1 MSVGDA
7 VTGAGRAI
15 GGVARGLVAGLV
27 PLLSAMVRVHKLQQ
41 QKPQQGCLKAYTGIH
56 VVVADAVA
64 PLATTHICACTQNP
78 GGHDRQDPLHAEQ
91 PERQSGVVP
100 PLPQSQPHM
109 QLHQPHP
116 AECSRV
122 PSLSGQGSAPP
133 SVFVCPI
140 TQDVME
146 DPVFATDGFTY
157 ERNAIAGWLAG
168 HNTSPM
174 TNLPLNRAELTP
186 NLALRSAI
194 RDWQDKVAHAAGSE
208 GGQ

>member
-1 MSVGDA
+1 
-7 VTGAGRAI
+7 
-15 GGVARGLVAGLV
+15 
-27 PLLSAMVRVHKLQQ
+27 
-41 QKPQQGCLKAYTGIH
+41 
-56 VVVADAVA
+56 
-64 PLATTHICACTQNP
+64 
-78 GGHDRQDPLHAEQ
+78 
-91 PERQSGVVP
+91 
-100 PLPQSQPHM
+100 
-109 QLHQPHP
+109 
-116 AECSRV
+116 
-122 PSLSGQGSAPP
+122 
-133 SVFVCPI
+133 
-140 TQDVME
+140 ME